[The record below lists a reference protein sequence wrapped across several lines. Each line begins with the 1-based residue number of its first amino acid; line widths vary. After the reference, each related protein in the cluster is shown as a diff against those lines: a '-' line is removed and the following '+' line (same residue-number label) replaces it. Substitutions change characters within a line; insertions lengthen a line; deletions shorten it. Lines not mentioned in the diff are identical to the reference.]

1 MGAIHL
7 LREAVRLAP
16 NKGTYHLYLGLALG
30 TNPRW
35 YKEAEKHLLEAS
47 RTDPM
52 NTQIFLKLGQI
63 YHEGGLKKRAEA
75 QFRAVLAIDP
85 GNRLAKRALADMGL
99 GASESSDGGLLSK
112 FFKKK

>member
-1 MGAIHL
+1 MRTASENGQTRARRRAIA
-7 LREAVRLAP
+7 EDMD
-16 NKGTYHLYLGLALG
+16 LALA

-52 NTQIFLKLGQI
+52 NAQIFLKLGQI
-63 YHEGGLKKRAEA
+63 YQDGGLTKRAEA
-75 QFRAVLAIDP
+75 QFRAVLSIDP
-85 GNRLAKRALADMGL
+85 NNRLAKRALADMGL
-99 GASESSDGGLLSK
+99 GAPEAPKGGGLLSK